1 MQLRSH
7 PLLNLSGLGNT
18 WGTWMLIEWNKSQ
31 VLPGV
36 GNKIQAR
43 CICAPTNYL
52 DRSDRFF
59 VSALLS
65 LVGLSNASALTRNV
79 EIGIEVS
86 LNQCPQGKLLST

>member
-7 PLLNLSGLGNT
+7 TVANFSGLGNP

-43 CICAPTNYL
+43 CVCATTNYL
-52 DRSDRFF
+52 NCSDRFF
-59 VSALLS
+59 VSALGS
-65 LVGLSNASALTRNV
+65 LIGLSNASALTRNV